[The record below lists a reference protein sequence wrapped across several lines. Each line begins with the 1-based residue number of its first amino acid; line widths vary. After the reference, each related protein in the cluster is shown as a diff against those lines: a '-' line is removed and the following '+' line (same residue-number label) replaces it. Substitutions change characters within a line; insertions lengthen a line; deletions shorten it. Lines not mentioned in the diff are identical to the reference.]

1 MGLVRLSFRAS
12 ASHVR
17 TARLVAVTVA
27 RRAGFDEDQ
36 VEGVRQAVG
45 EACARTVRQVGPQG
59 DATLTL
65 DDDPAPSVVAGRL
78 VVRVH
83 PVRQASEA
91 EPDPDGDLGLAV
103 LAELTDEYAFERDEH
118 GSTLTMTWL

>member
-1 MGLVRLSFRAS
+1 MGLVRLSFRGS

-45 EACARTVRQVGPQG
+45 EACARTVRQVGPKGQV
-59 DATLTL
+59 TLTL
-65 DDDPAPSVVAGRL
+65 DDDPGRTADAGRL

-83 PVRQASEA
+83 PVTQATDA
-91 EPDPDGDLGLAV
+91 APDPDGDLGLAV
-103 LAELTDEYAFERDEH
+103 LAELTDEYAFDSDEH
-118 GSTLTMTWL
+118 GSTLRMTWM